1 MDDFKDPEVQIEDLG
16 APEKG
21 FGFFLFSAKDKWS
34 HVLRLKAT
42 SIVLLCL
49 VCLTTL
55 FLLPGSALIS
65 PVGYTSHF
73 PPAHSQPKPLC
84 FYVSVDSTT
93 GHVVGATS
101 RDTINIIDPCDDV
114 LPIRNNP

>member
-1 MDDFKDPEVQIEDLG
+1 MDGFKDPEVQIEDLG

-21 FGFFLFSAKDKWS
+21 FSLFLFSAKNTWS
-34 HVLRLKAT
+34 HVIRLKAI
-42 SIVLLCL
+42 SIALCCL

-55 FLLPGSALIS
+55 FLLSGSALIS

-73 PPAHSQPKPLC
+73 PPVHALPKPLC

-93 GHVVGATS
+93 GRVVRATS
-101 RDTINIIDPCDDV
+101 RDTINIIDACDDV
-114 LPIRNNP
+114 QLIRNDP